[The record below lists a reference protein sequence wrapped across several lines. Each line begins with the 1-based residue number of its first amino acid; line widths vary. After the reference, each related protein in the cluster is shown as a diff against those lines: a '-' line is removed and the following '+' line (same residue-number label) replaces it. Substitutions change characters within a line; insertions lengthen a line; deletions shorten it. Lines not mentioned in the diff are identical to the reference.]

1 MSTKDLDRFQII
13 KKLISSHING
23 TQAARLLCLSVR
35 HIKRLKA
42 RVKQQ
47 GAQGL
52 IHGNQGRAGNH
63 GLSDNERA
71 TIVALLRKYYGDFG
85 PTFAAEKLA
94 ERHRIARD
102 AKTIRGIMIDE
113 GLWKPKPARNKQT
126 HRAWRERRSSFGE
139 MIQFDGSYEYWFE
152 NREGTGEICLL
163 AAIDDATGKITH
175 AKFAEHEG
183 VFPVFTFWS
192 EYLLAH
198 GKPHSVYLDKFSTY
212 SMNHPLAKENGDTL
226 TQFERACQTLRIEL
240 IKANSPQAKGRVE
253 RLFGTLQDRL
263 VKELRLAG
271 ISDIPAANQFLAA
284 TFIPLF
290 NAKFSVAPRSDAN
303 VHRPFSA
310 QERKQLPGIFS
321 KHTNRTVLNDF
332 TFSFKNQW
340 YQLIKNQPAT
350 VSKKDV
356 VTLEEW
362 LDGTLHVRLKSKYLV
377 CQLLPKR
384 PEKQIAQPWVLAA
397 RSLDRKAYRPPAN
410 HPWRLRGNA
419 SLHARQTA
427 GV

>member
-13 KKLISSHING
+13 KKLIGSHING
-23 TQAARLLCLSVR
+23 TQAARLLHLSVR

-42 RVKQQ
+42 RVKER

-52 IHGNQGRAGNH
+52 IHGSRGKRGNH
-63 GLSDNERA
+63 SLSDHERT
-71 TIVALLRKYYGDFG
+71 TIVALVRKHYGDFG
-85 PTFAAEKLA
+85 PTFAAEKLS
-94 ERHRIARD
+94 ERHRITRD
-102 AKTIRGIMIDE
+102 AKTIRGIMIDD
-113 GLWKPKPARNKQT
+113 GLWKPKPARNKQM

-139 MIQFDGSYEYWFE
+139 MIQFDGSYEHWFE
-152 NREGTGEICLL
+152 NRGGTGEVCLL

-183 VFPVFTFWS
+183 VFPVFAFWF

-198 GKPHSVYLDKFSTY
+198 GKPHAVYLDKFSTY
-212 SMNHPLAKENGDTL
+212 SMNHPLAKEHGGTL
-226 TQFERACQTLRIEL
+226 TQFERACQTLRMEP

-271 ISDIPAANQFLAA
+271 ISDIPAANQFLTA

-290 NAKFSVAPRSDAN
+290 NARFSVAPRSGAN
-303 VHRPFSA
+303 AHRPLAA

-321 KHTNRTVLNDF
+321 KHTSRTVLNDF

-340 YQLIKNQPAT
+340 YQLAKNQPAT

-356 VTLEEW
+356 VTIEEW
-362 LDGTLHVRLKSKYLV
+362 LDGAVHVRLKSKYLA

-384 PEKQIAQPWVLAA
+384 PEKQVKQPWVLAA
-397 RSLDRKAYRPPAN
+397 RPLGRKAYRPPAN

-419 SLHARQTA
+419 SIPARQTA
-427 GV
+427 EV